1 MSDVQNKTLWQAIL
15 EYDLDDPPTEY
26 SFSIRLATE
35 NFWTSDFTDR
45 AILEYKK
52 FMYLAA
58 TSDRMVSPSEIV
70 DAVWH
75 QHLVFTQ
82 SYQDFCT
89 RLGKPIQHV
98 PSTHSR
104 EEADRFKKAREHT
117 RKLYAENFGE
127 PPHDIWE
134 CTSMFD
140 SLNLPKAE
148 WKIRSAILAAILT
161 FFVLL
166 VPCYSLLEP
175 LYRKIPN
182 PDFLI
187 GWTIVTGIAFLL
199 LYTFSISQLKKDAM
213 QFKARSFIHRLTP
226 FELIYLKQQLLRPVI
241 TAVVN
246 SLIRKSIIQIAPND
260 KLAIQR
266 QGITKPREFQQA
278 LNELSLLK
286 EANYLLLSTR
296 LMSKPC
302 FLAIQNS
309 MGALKKYYHKSKRF
323 AGLFYFNLTIL
334 GLLLM
339 GATIR
344 LITGLVHQKPVDLI
358 ITFVFLLVCLII
370 LFLYRLTQMMCT
382 QIIPNIYRSKVTND
396 PNLKSDSN
404 WSYFLFGTSAL
415 VTGFVP
421 LVKAVDRSG
430 GDSAVTSSDSSCGSS
445 CGSSCSSC
453 GGCGGD

>member
-1 MSDVQNKTLWQAIL
+1 MSDVQNKTLWQSIL
-15 EYDLDDPPTEY
+15 EYDLDNPPTEY

-117 RKLYAENFGE
+117 RKLYAENFGD

-134 CTSMFD
+134 CTSMYD

-148 WKIRSAILAAILT
+148 WKIRSAILAAVLT

-199 LYTFSISQLKKDAM
+199 LYTFSIFQLNTN
-213 QFKARSFIHRLTP
+213 I
-226 FELIYLKQQLLRPVI
+226 
-241 TAVVN
+241 
-246 SLIRKSIIQIAPND
+246 
-260 KLAIQR
+260 
-266 QGITKPREFQQA
+266 
-278 LNELSLLK
+278 
-286 EANYLLLSTR
+286 
-296 LMSKPC
+296 
-302 FLAIQNS
+302 
-309 MGALKKYYHKSKRF
+309 
-323 AGLFYFNLTIL
+323 
-334 GLLLM
+334 
-339 GATIR
+339 
-344 LITGLVHQKPVDLI
+344 
-358 ITFVFLLVCLII
+358 LLV
-370 LFLYRLTQMMCT
+370 
-382 QIIPNIYRSKVTND
+382 N
-396 PNLKSDSN
+396 
-404 WSYFLFGTSAL
+404 
-415 VTGFVP
+415 
-421 LVKAVDRSG
+421 
-430 GDSAVTSSDSSCGSS
+430 
-445 CGSSCSSC
+445 
-453 GGCGGD
+453 